1 MNKAIIVALGFL
13 CCAGC
18 NTVSG
23 IGADLQAVGK
33 SLSANA
39 EDTAHVEAPTQGIPG
54 CTPDYSRAPPVT
66 CQKTTEPNRTE
77 QVRLAPATQNAAA
90 APAAKTTPAGAT
102 TANKTTTK
110 TQ

>member
-1 MNKAIIVALGFL
+1 MNKAIVAALGFFG
-13 CCAGC
+13 CAGC

-23 IGADLQAVGK
+23 IGADLQAAGK

-77 QVRLAPATQNAAA
+77 QVRLAPATQNAATE
-90 APAAKTTPAGAT
+90 PAAKTTPA
-102 TANKTTTK
+102 KTTTATK
-110 TQ
+110 TTTRTQ